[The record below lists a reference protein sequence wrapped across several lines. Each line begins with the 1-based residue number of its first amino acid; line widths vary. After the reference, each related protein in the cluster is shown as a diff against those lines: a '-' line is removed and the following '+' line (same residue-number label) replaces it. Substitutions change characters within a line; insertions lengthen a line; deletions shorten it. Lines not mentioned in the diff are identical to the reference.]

1 MGPEENHL
9 TGAHYSGD
17 AGGFVVLDYGVPG
30 GAPALVERNPS
41 GNGEARRLVRLLLAP
56 QLLNGTDIL
65 ESQQVIHPNPETTI
79 ALHFVIL
86 HVPQEN
92 GLTVL

>member
-1 MGPEENHL
+1 
-9 TGAHYSGD
+9 
-17 AGGFVVLDYGVPG
+17 
-30 GAPALVERNPS
+30 
-41 GNGEARRLVRLLLAP
+41 LLLAP